1 MARTMLIMDW
11 AREELSE
18 PIPCQATLIKD
29 AKCGLIS
36 PPPFKSGRRWRID
49 STARY
54 VAEREKP
61 VIKSDD
67 NPRLKRILEDGSSP

>member
-1 MARTMLIMDW
+1 MARTVLIMDW

-18 PIPCQATLIKD
+18 PIPCQATILKD

-36 PPPFKSGRRWRID
+36 PPPFKSGRHWRID
-49 STARY
+49 PSARY
-54 VAEREKP
+54 VGKRDQP

-67 NPRLKRILEDGSSP
+67 NPRLKRILGDGATT